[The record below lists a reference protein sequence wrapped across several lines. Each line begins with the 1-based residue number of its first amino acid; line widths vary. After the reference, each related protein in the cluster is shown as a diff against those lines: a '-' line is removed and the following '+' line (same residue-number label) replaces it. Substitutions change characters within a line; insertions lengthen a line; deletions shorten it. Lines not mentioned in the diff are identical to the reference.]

1 MGMRRKKIAAVLA
14 AAVLLFSAAGCAS
27 KASPSVSASVSV
39 TSSHTETSSTLL
51 HSLGLSGVKNAR
63 DLGGY
68 RTADGKT
75 VKAGLLLRTAALSDA
90 TAGDIKILTG
100 KYHLTQMID
109 FRTNN
114 GARKNP
120 DPKIS
125 GVIETNLPIH
135 TGAGGNLSYM
145 NMVTNPNS
153 ISAFRQFFAILL
165 AHKNGAVLFHC
176 AAGKDRTGVA
186 SILLLSV
193 LNVEKST
200 ILQDY
205 LLSNKYYSSA
215 SSQSECVKGAWVMTL
230 FDTIDRKYG
239 SVDNFLSGQL
249 GLTPQNQAQLKAMYL
264 A

>member
-1 MGMRRKKIAAVLA
+1 MRRKKIAAVLA
-14 AAVLLFSAAGCAS
+14 AAALLFSAAGCAS
-27 KASPSVSASVSV
+27 KAPSVSSSVFC
-39 TSSHTETSSTLL
+39 TSSRTEASSTLL

-63 DLGGY
+63 ELGGY

-100 KYHLTQMID
+100 KYHLTQIID
-109 FRTNN
+109 FRTNK
-114 GARKNP
+114 GVRKNP

-125 GVIETNLPIH
+125 GVTETNLPIH
-135 TGAGGNLSYM
+135 TGAGANLSYM
-145 NMVTNPNS
+145 NMVTDPNS
-153 ISAFRQFFAILL
+153 ILAFRQFFAILL

-186 SILLLSV
+186 SILLLSA

-215 SSQSECVKGAWVMTL
+215 SSQSECVKEAWAITL
-230 FDTIDRKYG
+230 FDTIDSKYG

-249 GLTPQNQAQLKAMYL
+249 GLTPQNRAQLKAMYL